1 MNETFERINQFMKSL
16 VAETP
21 MKPGEGAVIV
31 LALTRHECEEG
42 ESRTSAMVQGTGS
55 DLEELLFYTL
65 VRDDK
70 MRSIVL
76 EAMKAHLL
84 KSIIPNDVLK
94 EMTRRKNP
102 SCDEPTA
109 ADPSEVQP
117 TTADP
122 DAPDTDAHTTGTEA
136 KA

>member
-1 MNETFERINQFMKSL
+1 MNETFERINEFIKSFA
-16 VAETP
+16 AETP

-42 ESRTSAMVQGTGS
+42 VCRTASLVQGTGY
-55 DLEELLFYTL
+55 DLEELIFYTL
-65 VRDDK
+65 MKDDK

-76 EAMKAHLL
+76 EAMKGHLL
-84 KSIIPNDVLK
+84 KSIIPNDVLE
-94 EMTRRKNP
+94 EMARRKNP
-102 SCDEPTA
+102 SCDGPN
-109 ADPSEVQP
+109 
-117 TTADP
+117 TADP